1 QSYGGEIVLG
11 NAVGQDRGLS
21 AAQVQTLLTD
31 PQTSGGLLISCTPAS
46 APQVMATLLEAGF
59 GDACQI
65 GQFLAKEAAAE
76 LKSPALVIR
85 LRVY

>member
-1 QSYGGEIVLG
+1 
-11 NAVGQDRGLS
+11 
-21 AAQVQTLLTD
+21 
-31 PQTSGGLLISCTPAS
+31 
-46 APQVMATLLEAGF
+46 MATLLEAGF